1 MWCTISAPNHPQLL
15 NGNNCN
21 KYYFTLPDC
30 FRTLNI
36 SNISTTFSNL
46 NRNEKTTFLLHLGYS
61 VFEGT
66 LFGAFLMNEFVFLKS
81 LHGNSYLLGVLF
93 VFSMAVFLLL
103 ILGNQVLSRNGN
115 KRRLLQITALI
126 TRLPL
131 FLFLLFPSDIS
142 VYSGNSLWHYAFLS
156 IFLLYYLSTPVTY
169 PTINL
174 LLRSNYR
181 ISHFGK
187 LFGYANT
194 VNKLFAFIATFVF
207 GWMLEADYSIF
218 RFVYPACGTMG
229 LVSIFCL
236 SLIPYQSTSIE
247 KHRIGLFSSVKKSFN
262 DWVGIL
268 RNNREFLSFELGFM
282 VYGIGFML
290 TVSAITLYL
299 EGPLQLSY
307 FSYAGYRNFAAV
319 VTILFMPVFSR
330 FIDRIDPRRFARI
343 TYWLML
349 LYILFILLTQWFP
362 ESALWHSY
370 QVFPVL
376 LLSFFCLGLFNASMG
391 LLWYIGSSYYCSND
405 SESGD
410 YQSVHLSFVGIRAL
424 IAPLTGVYFYETFG
438 MTFTFFVAI
447 AILLIAIG
455 MTYYSQWKTTVL
467 NK

>member
-1 MWCTISAPNHPQLL
+1 M
-15 NGNNCN
+15 
-21 KYYFTLPDC
+21 
-30 FRTLNI
+30 
-36 SNISTTFSNL
+36 
-46 NRNEKTTFLLHLGYS
+46 GYS

-142 VYSGNSLWHYAFLS
+142 VYTGNSMWHYAFLS

-181 ISHFGK
+181 LSHFGK

-194 VNKLFAFIATFVF
+194 INKLFAFIATFVF

-218 RFVYPACGTMG
+218 RFVYPVCGMLG
-229 LVSIFCL
+229 LTSIFCL
-236 SLIPYQSTSIE
+236 SMIPYQYIANV
-247 KHRIGLFSSVKKSFN
+247 KQRIGLISSVKKSFG

-319 VTILFMPVFSR
+319 ITILFMPVFSR

-349 LYILFILLTQWFP
+349 LYILFILLTRWFP
-362 ESALWHSY
+362 GFTIWHSY
-370 QVFPVL
+370 QIFPVL
-376 LLSFFCLGLFNASMG
+376 LLSFLFLGLFNASMG
-391 LLWYIGSSYYCSND
+391 LLWYIGSSYYCHND
-405 SESGD
+405 NESGD
-410 YQSVHLSFVGIRAL
+410 YQGVHLSFVGIRAL
-424 IAPLTGVYFYETFG
+424 IAPLTGVFFYQTFG
-438 MTFTFFVAI
+438 VVFTFVLAI
-447 AILLIAIG
+447 VILLAAIG
-455 MTYYSQWKTTVL
+455 MTHYSQWKTPVL